1 MTLDYNDS
9 RVKTKTRVIDKD
21 EIDNYNKV
29 VDSVDY
35 IKSKAYNNNNSNS
48 NSNNRYLIFYRC
60 EWDAKYHI
68 DNHKDNNSIN
78 KAKDKR
84 NNE

>member
-9 RVKTKTRVIDKD
+9 RVKTKTRVGDKD

-35 IKSKAYNNNNSNS
+35 CIKSKA
-48 NSNNRYLIFYRC
+48 
-60 EWDAKYHI
+60 
-68 DNHKDNNSIN
+68 
-78 KAKDKR
+78 
-84 NNE
+84 

>member
-9 RVKTKTRVIDKD
+9 RVKNKTRVRDKAK
-21 EIDNYNKV
+21 INSYNKV
-29 VDSVDY
+29 VGSADY
-35 IKSKAYNNNNSNS
+35 CIKSKAYNNSSNS
-48 NSNNRYLIFYRC
+48 NSNRYLIFYRC

>member
-9 RVKTKTRVIDKD
+9 RVKTKTRVGDKD
-21 EIDNYNKV
+21 EIDNYNNIV
-29 VDSVDY
+29 NSVDYY
-35 IKSKAYNNNNSNS
+35 IKSKAYNNSSNS
-48 NSNNRYLIFYRC
+48 NSNRYLIFYRC

>member
-1 MTLDYNDS
+1 MTLDYDNS
-9 RVKTKTRVIDKD
+9 RVKTKTRVGDKD
-21 EIDNYNKV
+21 EIDNYNNV
-29 VDSVDY
+29 VNSIDY
-35 IKSKAYNNNNSNS
+35 YVKSKAYNSNS
-48 NSNNRYLIFYRC
+48 NSNRYLIFYWC

-78 KAKDKR
+78 KAKNKR